1 VGWRVRQRRVK
12 SKSFVLFCEGSGEG
26 KEMIETI
33 RLFPTVQ
40 ASGYPDKHDLAQA
53 KLEKQHEVNKTL
65 EVAKQ
70 KQTELQ
76 DIGFE
81 IYCKKVV
88 QNRLRMEIFQ
98 NRKLDI
104 YV

>member
-1 VGWRVRQRRVK
+1 
-12 SKSFVLFCEGSGEG
+12 
-26 KEMIETI
+26 
-33 RLFPTVQ
+33 VQ

-53 KLEKQHEVNKTL
+53 KLEKTQDVNKTL
-65 EVAKQ
+65 EVTKQ

-88 QNRLRMEIFQ
+88 QERLRMEIFT
-98 NRKLDI
+98 NRTLDI
-104 YV
+104 YA

>member
-1 VGWRVRQRRVK
+1 
-12 SKSFVLFCEGSGEG
+12 
-26 KEMIETI
+26 MIETI

-40 ASGYPDKHDLAQA
+40 PSGYPDKHDLAQA
-53 KLEKQHEVNKTL
+53 KLEKQQQVNKTL

-81 IYCKKVV
+81 IYCRKVV
-88 QNRLRMEIFQ
+88 QERLRMEIFQ
-98 NRKLDI
+98 NRTLDI

>member
-1 VGWRVRQRRVK
+1 
-12 SKSFVLFCEGSGEG
+12 
-26 KEMIETI
+26 MIESI
-33 RLFPTVQ
+33 KLFPTVQ
-40 ASGYPDKHDLAQA
+40 PSGYPDKHDLAQV
-53 KLEKQHEVNKTL
+53 KLEKQQQVNKTL

-81 IYCKKVV
+81 IYCKKIV
-88 QNRLRMEIFQ
+88 QERLRMEIFT

>member
-1 VGWRVRQRRVK
+1 
-12 SKSFVLFCEGSGEG
+12 
-26 KEMIETI
+26 MIETI

-40 ASGYPDKHDLAQA
+40 ASGFPDKHNLAQV
-53 KLEKQHEVNKTL
+53 KLEKQQQVNKTL
-65 EVAKQ
+65 EVAKH

-76 DIGFE
+76 DVGFE

-98 NRKLDI
+98 NRTLDI

>member
-1 VGWRVRQRRVK
+1 
-12 SKSFVLFCEGSGEG
+12 
-26 KEMIETI
+26 MIESI

-40 ASGYPDKHDLAQA
+40 ASGYPDRHDLAQA
-53 KLEKQHEVNKTL
+53 KLEKQHEANKIV

-76 DIGFE
+76 DVGFE

-88 QNRLRMEIFQ
+88 QERLRMEIFT

>member
-1 VGWRVRQRRVK
+1 
-12 SKSFVLFCEGSGEG
+12 
-26 KEMIETI
+26 MIETI

-40 ASGYPDKHDLAQA
+40 ASGYPDKHDVAQK
-53 KLEKQHEVNKTL
+53 KLEKQHEANRIVEL
-65 EVAKQ
+65 AKK
-70 KQTELQ
+70 KQEEIQ
-76 DIGFE
+76 NIGFE

-88 QNRLRMEIFQ
+88 QERLRMEIFQ

>member
-1 VGWRVRQRRVK
+1 
-12 SKSFVLFCEGSGEG
+12 
-26 KEMIETI
+26 MIETI

-40 ASGYPDKHDLAQA
+40 PSGYPDKHDLAQA
-53 KLEKQHEVNKTL
+53 KLEKQQQVNKTL

-81 IYCKKVV
+81 IYCRKVV
-88 QNRLRMEIFQ
+88 QERLRMEIFT
-98 NRKLDI
+98 NRTLDM